1 VELEEPVLPCVE
13 LHNKDRCA
21 SWLPVSIA
29 LAAYSV
35 IECPLHAEALQA
47 NRQFL
52 QYEAL
57 L

>member
-1 VELEEPVLPCVE
+1 MELEEPVLPCVE